1 MQISSD
7 VMDERNI
14 CRIFSVFNRQLT
26 FNDLKDED
34 IERTKVRTQ
43 FYIEKLVDI
52 LQMRQN
58 VEIKEVLW
66 SNHFIKCI

>member
-1 MQISSD
+1 
-7 VMDERNI
+7 MDERNI